1 MLSCH
6 SSLPRAPD
14 RQKGTALPL
23 VQPGDR
29 FLTCRVIAPSL
40 INTWGERPLRI
51 QGREGTA
58 RAADGRGR
66 SQLCVHWAAFGQ
78 HGVQPVLVKKHW
90 DQRGEG
96 VCPKSHSQSEEEPA
110 WSLGLLTPGLGFFL
124 SFVREPNPSVQAEA
138 WGFGG
143 QVGSAAVFPPT
154 PLKGKTV
161 PQCSLVGC

>member
-1 MLSCH
+1 MLSSH

-40 INTWGERPLRI
+40 INTWGERPLPI

-90 DQRGEG
+90 DQTGEG

-110 WSLGLLTPGLGFFL
+110 WSLGLLTLRAGLLPLLCPRTKSQCSGGGLGIWRTGQCPGGGLGIRGTGRF
-124 SFVREPNPSVQAEA
+124 SSCVPPNP
-138 WGFGG
+138 
-143 QVGSAAVFPPT
+143 T
-154 PLKGKTV
+154 
-161 PQCSLVGC
+161 